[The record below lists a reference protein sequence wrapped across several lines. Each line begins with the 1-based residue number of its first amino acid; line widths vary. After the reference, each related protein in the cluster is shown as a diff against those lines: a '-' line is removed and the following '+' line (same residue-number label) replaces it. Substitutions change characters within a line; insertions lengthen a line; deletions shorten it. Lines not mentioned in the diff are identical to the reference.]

1 MEKGFIQD
9 MLDVKIL
16 VLYVMNRVAYPV
28 TMQKI
33 YDLVYQDDKLSY
45 FDLAQAIPQMVTS
58 GHLEPVDMEN
68 YVITQRGRD
77 ACSIAEDRIAYPVL
91 LRAQSAVEQFN
102 RTIRRSSFVQSSVEK
117 VEENNYIVHMSLN
130 DDRGDI
136 LRLQLAAPSQ
146 KFAHRLAKTFSE
158 RAEVVYRCIMDQLLT
173 EMKEDT

>member
-1 MEKGFIQD
+1 MEKGFIRD

-16 VLYVMNRVAYPV
+16 VLYIMNRVAYPV
-28 TMQKI
+28 TIQKI

-45 FDLAQAIPQMVTS
+45 FDLAQAIPEMVES
-58 GHLEPVDMEN
+58 GHLELIDTEN
-68 YVITQRGRD
+68 YVITQRGRE
-77 ACSIAEDRIAYPVL
+77 ACSIAEDRIAYPVM
-91 LRAQSAVEQFN
+91 LRAQAAVEQFN

-117 VEENNYIVHMSLN
+117 IADNNFIVHMSLN

-146 KFAHRLAKTFSE
+146 KFAHRLAKSFSE
-158 RAEVVYRCIMDQLLT
+158 RAEVVYRCIIDQLLT

>member
-16 VLYVMNRVAYPV
+16 VLYIMNRVAYPV
-28 TMQKI
+28 TIQKI

-45 FDLAQAIPQMVTS
+45 FDLAQAIPQMVDS
-58 GHLEPVDMEN
+58 GHLELIDTEN
-68 YVITQRGRD
+68 YVITQRGRE
-77 ACSIAEDRIAYPVL
+77 ACSITEDTIAYPVM

-117 VEENNYIVHMSLN
+117 VEENNYIVHMSLK
-130 DDRGDI
+130 DDRGDV

-146 KFAHRLAKTFSE
+146 KFAHRLAKSFSE

-173 EMKEDT
+173 ETEKDT

>member
-1 MEKGFIQD
+1 MEKGFIRD

-16 VLYVMNRVAYPV
+16 VLYIMNRVAYPV
-28 TMQKI
+28 TIQKI

-45 FDLAQAIPQMVTS
+45 FDLAQAIPEMVET
-58 GHLEPVDMEN
+58 GHLEMIDVEN
-68 YVITQRGRD
+68 YVITPRGRD
-77 ACSIAEDRIAYPVL
+77 ACSIAEDRIAYPVM

-117 VEENNYIVHMSLN
+117 IEDNNYIVHMSLN

-136 LRLQLAAPSQ
+136 LRLELAAPSQ
-146 KFAHRLAKTFSE
+146 KFAHRLAKSFSE
-158 RAEVVYRCIMDQLLT
+158 RAEVVYRCIIDELLT

>member
-1 MEKGFIQD
+1 MEKGFIRD

-16 VLYVMNRVAYPV
+16 VLYIMNRVAYPV
-28 TMQKI
+28 TIQKI

-45 FDLAQAIPQMVTS
+45 FDLAQAIPQMVDS
-58 GHLEPVDMEN
+58 GHLEMIDTEN
-68 YVITQRGRD
+68 YVITPRGRD
-77 ACSIAEDRIAYPVL
+77 ACSITEDSIAYPVM
-91 LRAQSAVEQFN
+91 LRAQAAVEQFN

-117 VEENNYIVHMSLN
+117 VAENNYTVHMSLK
-130 DDRGDI
+130 DERGDI

-146 KFAHRLAKTFSE
+146 KFAHRLAKAFSE

>member
-1 MEKGFIQD
+1 MEKGFIRD

-16 VLYVMNRVAYPV
+16 VLYIMNRVAYPV
-28 TMQKI
+28 TIQKI

-45 FDLAQAIPQMVTS
+45 FDLAEAIPQMVAS
-58 GHLEPVDMEN
+58 GHLELIDTEN
-68 YVITQRGRD
+68 YVITPRGRE
-77 ACSIAEDRIAYPVL
+77 ACSITEDGIAYPVM
-91 LRAQSAVEQFN
+91 LRAQAAVEQFN

-117 VEENNYIVHMSLN
+117 VEENNYIVHTCLK

-146 KFAHRLAKTFSE
+146 KFAHRLAKAFSE